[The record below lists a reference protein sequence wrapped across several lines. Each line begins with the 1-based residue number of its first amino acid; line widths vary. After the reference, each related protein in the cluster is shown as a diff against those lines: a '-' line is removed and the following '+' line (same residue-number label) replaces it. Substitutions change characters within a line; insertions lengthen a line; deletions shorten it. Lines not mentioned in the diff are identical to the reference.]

1 MLGCRP
7 VSGNGR
13 DEGNGHA
20 NHSLFAEQL
29 PASPMRISFF
39 CWVMHEQSI
48 IDEITAALDTSRCRI
63 VKISQLADE
72 PILRHRLSSDVT
84 QGIRAANSIDQGV
97 DMYQALD
104 AIKIEAGNKKV
115 QEIADEICTR

>member
-1 MLGCRP
+1 
-7 VSGNGR
+7 
-13 DEGNGHA
+13 
-20 NHSLFAEQL
+20 
-29 PASPMRISFF
+29 MRISFF

-97 DMYQALD
+97 DMYQELD
-104 AIKIEAGNKKV
+104 AIKIEAGNKTV
-115 QEIADEICTR
+115 QEIADEICAL